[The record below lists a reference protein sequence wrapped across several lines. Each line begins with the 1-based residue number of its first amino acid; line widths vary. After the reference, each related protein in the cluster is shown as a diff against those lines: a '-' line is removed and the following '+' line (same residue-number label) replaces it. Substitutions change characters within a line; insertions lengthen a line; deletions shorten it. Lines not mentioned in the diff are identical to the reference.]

1 MLNNNNG
8 ANVDH
13 LMLTYKTF
21 NKKVAKTY
29 SIDN

>member
-1 MLNNNNG
+1 MLNHNID

-13 LMLTYKTF
+13 LMLTYNTF

-29 SIDN
+29 SAN